1 MDKKFTYQKVVTV
14 VCMLVS
20 LFAVIIHVGNY
31 TTFTMP
37 SILFYAWHL
46 LIGLVLIFLYK
57 PLGGSKE
64 LSPGMRPLC
73 RVVDWVLI
81 ALTAVVSFYVIFNFE
96 TYTTTMQNN
105 MMTKELYVFGII
117 ITLLVLE
124 AGRRM
129 LGNVLPIIAI
139 VAIIYALT
147 GDKIPG
153 LFGHRGYSM
162 QRVVLSIFSDRGVY
176 GTPIGTSA
184 TNVYLF
190 LLFAAFLSVSG
201 ADIIFQNI
209 AIAAAGRKRGGP
221 AKMVVIASAFFGTI
235 SGSCVANVV
244 STGAFTIPLM
254 KRNGYP
260 KKFAGAVEA
269 VASTGGQIMPPIMG
283 AAAFVLSDVAGVP
296 YAEVCIA
303 AILPALMY
311 YICLV
316 KMVDLEAVKHNL
328 AGLSEDEVPNLK
340 ESLARGMKLFIPVGV
355 LLFMMLGMKTT
366 PMKAA
371 IFATAAILVTGVLD
385 SKDRMTVKGVVDG
398 AVAAGKSLCSVVAAC
413 STAGIVVAVFSLTG
427 LGLKF
432 SNFIVQLGSNS
443 LIPSLI
449 LAMLVCAIL
458 GMGLPTTAAYIV
470 CATAIAPALTGL
482 GLPIL
487 AAHLFLLYFASISA
501 ITPPVAVASYAAAG
515 IAEENPMKVG
525 LQAVKLGITGFIL
538 PFAFALNP
546 DYITFGWNLQTLLTW
561 ISGMVVCYSLA
572 IMLQG
577 YVESRITVLERLAYL
592 AVIVL
597 AITPYMV
604 GETRASTGFLLV
616 FCNIDVSMG
625 PGWISG
631 VCIRL
636 GWRKDTKHK
645 CHYVVFCYPLC

>member
-1 MDKKFTYQKVVTV
+1 MDKKLTYQKVVTA

-64 LSPGMRPLC
+64 LSPGMRTLC
-73 RVVDWVLI
+73 RAVDWILI

-162 QRVVLSIFSDRGVY
+162 QRVVLAIFSDRGVY

-221 AKMVVIASAFFGTI
+221 AKMAVIASAFFGTI

-355 LLFMMLGMKTT
+355 LLFMMLGLKTT

-385 SKDRMTVKGVVDG
+385 SKDRMTVKGVVNG

-487 AAHLFLLYFASISA
+487 AAHLFLMYFASISA

-597 AITPYMV
+597 AITPYMLNSLIGFV
-604 GETRASTGFLLV
+604 LFAALYGFRKWQAKRAPLLA
-616 FCNIDVSMG
+616 S
-625 PGWISG
+625 S
-631 VCIRL
+631 
-636 GWRKDTKHK
+636 
-645 CHYVVFCYPLC
+645 

>member
-64 LSPGMRPLC
+64 LSPGIRTLC
-73 RVVDWVLI
+73 RGVDWVLI

-221 AKMVVIASAFFGTI
+221 AKMAVIASAFFGTI

-604 GETRASTGFLLV
+604 NSLIGFVLFAALYGFRKWQARRAPQLAS
-616 FCNIDVSMG
+616 S
-625 PGWISG
+625 
-631 VCIRL
+631 
-636 GWRKDTKHK
+636 
-645 CHYVVFCYPLC
+645 

>member
-1 MDKKFTYQKVVTV
+1 MDKKLTYQKVVTA

-64 LSPGMRPLC
+64 LSPGMRTLC
-73 RVVDWVLI
+73 RAVDWILI

-162 QRVVLSIFSDRGVY
+162 QRVVLAIFSDRGVY

-221 AKMVVIASAFFGTI
+221 AKMAVIASAFFGTI

-355 LLFMMLGMKTT
+355 LLFMMLGLKTT

-385 SKDRMTVKGVVDG
+385 SKDRMTLKGVVNG

-427 LGLKF
+427 PGLKF

-487 AAHLFLLYFASISA
+487 AAHLFLMYFASISA

-597 AITPYMV
+597 AITPYMLNSLIGFV
-604 GETRASTGFLLV
+604 LFAALYGFRKWQAKRAPLLA
-616 FCNIDVSMG
+616 S
-625 PGWISG
+625 S
-631 VCIRL
+631 
-636 GWRKDTKHK
+636 
-645 CHYVVFCYPLC
+645 

>member
-1 MDKKFTYQKVVTV
+1 MDKKLTYQKVVTA

-64 LSPGMRPLC
+64 LSPGIRTLC
-73 RVVDWVLI
+73 RGVDWILI

-162 QRVVLSIFSDRGVY
+162 QRVVLAIFSDRGVY

-221 AKMVVIASAFFGTI
+221 AKMAVIASAFFGTI

-355 LLFMMLGMKTT
+355 LLFMMLGLKTT

-385 SKDRMTVKGVVDG
+385 SKDRMTVKGVVNG

-487 AAHLFLLYFASISA
+487 AAHLFLMYFASISA

-597 AITPYMV
+597 AITPYMLNSLIGFV
-604 GETRASTGFLLV
+604 LFAALYGFRKWQAKRAPLLA
-616 FCNIDVSMG
+616 S
-625 PGWISG
+625 S
-631 VCIRL
+631 
-636 GWRKDTKHK
+636 
-645 CHYVVFCYPLC
+645 

>member
-64 LSPGMRPLC
+64 LSPGIRTLC
-73 RVVDWVLI
+73 RGVDWVLI

-162 QRVVLSIFSDRGVY
+162 QRVVLAIFSDRGVY

-221 AKMVVIASAFFGTI
+221 AKMAVIASAFFGTI

-604 GETRASTGFLLV
+604 NSLIGFVLFAALYGFRKWQAKRAPQLAS
-616 FCNIDVSMG
+616 S
-625 PGWISG
+625 
-631 VCIRL
+631 
-636 GWRKDTKHK
+636 
-645 CHYVVFCYPLC
+645 

>member
-64 LSPGMRPLC
+64 LSPGMRTLC

-221 AKMVVIASAFFGTI
+221 AKMAVIASAFFGTI

-316 KMVDLEAVKHNL
+316 KMVDLEAVIHNL

-449 LAMLVCAIL
+449 LAMLGCACL
-458 GMGLPTTAAYIV
+458 GRGLPTTAAYIV

-604 GETRASTGFLLV
+604 NSLIGFVLFAALYGFRKWQAKRAPQLAS
-616 FCNIDVSMG
+616 S
-625 PGWISG
+625 
-631 VCIRL
+631 
-636 GWRKDTKHK
+636 
-645 CHYVVFCYPLC
+645 

>member
-64 LSPGMRPLC
+64 LSPGMRTLC

-162 QRVVLSIFSDRGVY
+162 QRVVLAIFSDRGVY

-221 AKMVVIASAFFGTI
+221 AKMAVIASAFFGTI

-604 GETRASTGFLLV
+604 NSLIGFVLFAALYGFRKWQARRAPQLAS
-616 FCNIDVSMG
+616 S
-625 PGWISG
+625 
-631 VCIRL
+631 
-636 GWRKDTKHK
+636 
-645 CHYVVFCYPLC
+645 

>member
-64 LSPGMRPLC
+64 LSPGLRTLC

-162 QRVVLSIFSDRGVY
+162 QRVVLAIFSDRGVY

-221 AKMVVIASAFFGTI
+221 AKMAVIASAFFGTI

-413 STAGIVVAVFSLTG
+413 STAGIVVAGFSLTG

-604 GETRASTGFLLV
+604 NSLIGFVLFAALYGFRKWQARRAPQLAS
-616 FCNIDVSMG
+616 S
-625 PGWISG
+625 
-631 VCIRL
+631 
-636 GWRKDTKHK
+636 
-645 CHYVVFCYPLC
+645 

>member
-1 MDKKFTYQKVVTV
+1 MDKKLTYQKVVTA

-64 LSPGMRPLC
+64 LSPGMRTLC
-73 RVVDWVLI
+73 RAVDWILI

-162 QRVVLSIFSDRGVY
+162 QRVVLAIFSDRGVY

-221 AKMVVIASAFFGTI
+221 AKMAVIASAFFGTI

-355 LLFMMLGMKTT
+355 LLFMMLGMKIT

-385 SKDRMTVKGVVDG
+385 SKDRMTVKGVVNG

-487 AAHLFLLYFASISA
+487 AAHLFLMYFASISA

-577 YVESRITVLERLAYL
+577 YVESRITVLERLTYL

-597 AITPYMV
+597 AITPYMLNSLIGFV
-604 GETRASTGFLLV
+604 LFAALYGFRKWQAKRAPLLA
-616 FCNIDVSMG
+616 S
-625 PGWISG
+625 S
-631 VCIRL
+631 
-636 GWRKDTKHK
+636 
-645 CHYVVFCYPLC
+645 

>member
-1 MDKKFTYQKVVTV
+1 MDKKLTYQKVVTA

-64 LSPGMRPLC
+64 LSPGMRTLC
-73 RVVDWVLI
+73 RAVDWILI

-162 QRVVLSIFSDRGVY
+162 QRVVLAIFSDRGVY

-221 AKMVVIASAFFGTI
+221 AKMAVIASAFFGTI

-355 LLFMMLGMKTT
+355 LLFMMLGLKTT

-385 SKDRMTVKGVVDG
+385 SKDRMTVKGVVSG

-487 AAHLFLLYFASISA
+487 AAHLFLMYFASISA

-597 AITPYMV
+597 AITPYMLNSLIGFV
-604 GETRASTGFLLV
+604 LFAALYGFRKWQAKRAPLLA
-616 FCNIDVSMG
+616 S
-625 PGWISG
+625 S
-631 VCIRL
+631 
-636 GWRKDTKHK
+636 
-645 CHYVVFCYPLC
+645 

>member
-1 MDKKFTYQKVVTV
+1 MEKKLTYQNVVTA
-14 VCMLVS
+14 VCILVS
-20 LFAVIIHVGNY
+20 VFAVIIHVGNY

-57 PLGGSKE
+57 PLGGSKD
-64 LSPGMRPLC
+64 LKPGVRTLC
-73 RVVDWVLI
+73 RAADWILI
-81 ALTAVVSFYVIFNFE
+81 GLTLIVSCYVIFNFE

-105 MMTKELYVFGII
+105 MMTKELYMFGII

-162 QRVVLSIFSDRGVY
+162 QRVVLAIFSDRGVY

-190 LLFAAFLSVSG
+190 LLFASFLSVSG

-209 AIAAAGRKRGGP
+209 AIAAAGKKRGGP
-221 AKMVVIASAFFGTI
+221 AKMAVIASAFFGTI

-296 YAEVCIA
+296 YAQVCVA
-303 AILPALMY
+303 ALLPAIMY
-311 YICLV
+311 YLCLI

-328 AGLSEDEVPNLK
+328 AGLREDEVPSLK
-340 ESLARGMKLFIPVGV
+340 ESLSRGMKLFIPVGV
-355 LLFMMLGMKTT
+355 LLFMMLAMKTT

-371 IFATAAILVTGVLD
+371 IWATAAILVTGFLD
-385 SKDRMTVKGVVDG
+385 SKDRMNLQSLIDG
-398 AVAAGKSLCSVVAAC
+398 AVAGGKALCSVVAAC

-525 LQAVKLGITGFIL
+525 IQAVKLGITGFIL

-561 ISGMVVCYSLA
+561 ISGGVVCYALA

-577 YVESRITVLERLAYL
+577 YVEKKITILERLGYL

-604 GETRASTGFLLV
+604 NSLIGFVLFGALYG
-616 FCNIDVSMG
+616 FRR
-625 PGWISG
+625 WEAK
-631 VCIRL
+631 R
-636 GWRKDTKHK
+636 
-645 CHYVVFCYPLC
+645 VVQVA

>member
-64 LSPGMRPLC
+64 LSPGMRTLC

-221 AKMVVIASAFFGTI
+221 AKMAVIASAFFGTI

-604 GETRASTGFLLV
+604 NSLIGFVLFAALYGFRKWQAKRAPQLAS
-616 FCNIDVSMG
+616 S
-625 PGWISG
+625 
-631 VCIRL
+631 
-636 GWRKDTKHK
+636 
-645 CHYVVFCYPLC
+645 